1 MIKTGIRLK
10 DKVAIVTGG
19 ASNIGRHYVLGMA
32 AEGAKVV
39 IADID
44 FRGAQAT
51 ARDVRAQRGQA
62 PSAGSGQALALKT
75 DVSRWPSVQAMAQRT
90 IERFGRIDI
99 LVNNAAMFAKVPMS
113 AVPPWEV
120 SEAEWDRLMSV
131 NLKGPFLCTK
141 AVLPQMRQQGK
152 GKIINIS
159 SGTAFWGQPI
169 YLHYVTSKA
178 GIVGMTRSLARA
190 VGTSGINVNCI
201 APGGVV
207 TETLQEDKAFMGRQ
221 QPAIDARCIKRL
233 EYPEDLVG
241 AVIFLASE
249 ESDFV
254 TGQTLVV
261 DGGRVMH

>member
-1 MIKTGIRLK
+1 MRLR
-10 DKVAIVTGG
+10 DQVAIVTGG
-19 ASNIGRHYVLGMA
+19 ASNIGRQYVLGMA

-44 FRGAQAT
+44 FRSAQAT
-51 ARDVRAQRGQA
+51 AREVRLQR
-62 PSAGSGQALALKT
+62 GQALALKT
-75 DVSRWPSVQAMAQRT
+75 DVSRWSSVQAMAQRT

-120 SEAEWDRLMSV
+120 SEDEWDRLMSV

-141 AVLPQMRQQGK
+141 AVLPQMRVQGK

-178 GIVGMTRSLARA
+178 GVVGMTRSLARA
-190 VGTSGINVNCI
+190 VGASGINVNCI

-207 TETLQEDKAFMGRQ
+207 TETLQQDRAFMDRQ
-221 QPAIDARCIKRL
+221 APAIEARCIKRL
-233 EYPEDLVG
+233 EYPDDLVG
-241 AVIFLASE
+241 AVVFLASE
-249 ESDFV
+249 ESDFI